1 MGFAALYA
9 SYGLGGRR
17 TAEENA
23 RSRRAEMQMN
33 DTSIKRSTRLKLAV
47 GWLAVQSA
55 LAVVFLFVLDLPAE
69 SRFVGIVVAAL
80 VAWVLYGVWNFRRW
94 AKYPLIAM
102 LTLVL
107 LFCAVDLPNLSD
119 FGSIVWFVFGLLF
132 AATNKIAYDELKK
145 ATGIN
150 PPII

>member
-1 MGFAALYA
+1 
-9 SYGLGGRR
+9 
-17 TAEENA
+17 
-23 RSRRAEMQMN
+23 MN
-33 DTSIKRSTRLKLAV
+33 DTSIKRSSKLKLAV
-47 GWLAVQSA
+47 GWLAVQTA
-55 LAVVFLFVLDLPAE
+55 LGAVFLFVLDLPAE
-69 SRFVGIVVAAL
+69 SKFVGIV

-119 FGSIVWFVFGLLF
+119 FSSIVGFAFGLLY
-132 AATNKIAYDELKK
+132 AVTNKIAYDELKK
-145 ATGIN
+145 ATGID